1 MIKYFSSFYDDF
13 FLSILKTNFI
23 IFPVGLSDKRSPE
36 EKQAIVDELF
46 ERYENEVAKC
56 PEDHGI
62 DLVCAYM
69 LIEKNPNVKSSPS
82 SWDYTTN
89 FHGSV
94 KV

>member
-1 MIKYFSSFYDDF
+1 MVISFFSYWKRVIL
-13 FLSILKTNFI
+13 FLHYI
-23 IFPVGLSDKRSPE
+23 IFTVGLSDKRAPE

-69 LIEKNPNVKSSPS
+69 LIEKSKNGTLS
-82 SWDYTTN
+82 
-89 FHGSV
+89 
-94 KV
+94 

>member
-1 MIKYFSSFYDDF
+1 MVEQTFPFTLWW
-13 FLSILKTNFI
+13 FLSFHIENELFYFYITLFL
-23 IFPVGLSDKRSPE
+23 PVGLSDKRAPE

-69 LIEKNPNVKSSPS
+69 LIEKSKKGTLS
-82 SWDYTTN
+82 
-89 FHGSV
+89 
-94 KV
+94 